1 MSGGNR
7 TSRLRILV
15 LRDPGFQ
22 LDGQD
27 TGSGEITAMLEQEPS
42 FKVSESAAGYGEAAR
57 AAHRGDID
65 LVIVDE
71 VAGEPAAVVEQLDQA
86 VPEIPVIVL
95 LDSDHAMLAQACILA
110 GARAYLF
117 RPFEPND
124 LIDMIRR
131 IYEKEDRR
139 RRKTAPQGGPK
150 SGRLIAVHG
159 PKGGVGTTTV
169 AVNLAVAIYQQTNL
183 RVVLVDGSL
192 LSGDVA
198 VAMNIANENSIAD
211 VVAHLRELDG
221 DLLNDTL
228 LHHGAGVWVLPAPSE
243 LERAEVINGEE
254 TTAVLAAL
262 RQHFDV
268 VVVDTAS
275 RPDEHLLA
283 ALDQSDV
290 VLVVCTPEIAS
301 LKNAARFLALAH
313 ELGYGDEK
321 LKLTINRLSSHG
333 SIPLKD
339 IEANLRHKMAFGLP
353 SDGIP
358 VIEALNAGEPVV
370 LMRPSARIARE
381 IRTVAGELVALVGD
395 GRLEVRVT
403 QRGLAGAWRDDHE
416 VAGGVQ
422 PVMPQ
427 LRLHGVPVRGE
438 RGRLDEDPG
447 ATAQGPEER
456 RQQQVQVDRERVHG
470 HDLVRSGAHEACG
483 PLADDAVSLDPCGA
497 AAEVALHA
505 LGGPRIEL
513 REDRVPCR
521 TRLDAQGVAREVRR
535 LRAVRGARDVE
546 QLAQAG
552 HGIAGVGRP
561 CAGFRGRDREGGGH
575 APTAA
580 ARPRNRSAVSRVMV
594 SRAAA
599 PTSDSAAM
607 AAPGCRSPSGKG

>member
-1 MSGGNR
+1 MSSLS
-7 TSRLRILV
+7 TRLRILV

-27 TGSGEITAMLEQEPS
+27 TESGDLTAVLEEDQS
-42 FKVSESAAGYGEAAR
+42 FKVTESAAGYGEAAR
-57 AAHRGDID
+57 AAHRGDVD
-65 LVIVDE
+65 VIVIDE
-71 VAGEPAAVVEQLDQA
+71 VAGDPAAVVEQLDQA
-86 VPEIPVIVL
+86 APEIPVIVVL
-95 LDSDHAMLAQACILA
+95 EPDLVSVAQACILA
-110 GARAYLF
+110 GARAYVF
-117 RPFEPND
+117 RPFDPGEMAD
-124 LIDMIRR
+124 LIKR

-139 RRKTAPQGGPK
+139 RRKSLPSSGPK

-159 PKGGVGTTTV
+159 PKGGVGTTTI
-169 AVNLAVAIYQQTNL
+169 AVNLAVALYQQTNL
-183 RVVLVDGSL
+183 RIVLVDGSL

-228 LHHGAGVWVLPAPSE
+228 LHHGSGLWVLPAPSE

-262 RQHFDV
+262 RQYYDV
-268 VVVDTAS
+268 IVVDTAS

-339 IEANLRHKMAFGLP
+339 IESNLRQKMAFGLP

-381 IRTVAGELVALVGD
+381 IRTVAGELVTLLGIGD
-395 GRLEVRVT
+395 E
-403 QRGLAGAWRDDHE
+403 
-416 VAGGVQ
+416 AGGGSA
-422 PVMPQ
+422 
-427 LRLHGVPVRGE
+427 LRQASSRGTIFK
-438 RGRLDEDPG
+438 RL
-447 ATAQGPEER
+447 TR
-456 RQQQVQVDRERVHG
+456 R
-470 HDLVRSGAHEACG
+470 
-483 PLADDAVSLDPCGA
+483 
-497 AAEVALHA
+497 
-505 LGGPRIEL
+505 
-513 REDRVPCR
+513 
-521 TRLDAQGVAREVRR
+521 
-535 LRAVRGARDVE
+535 RA
-546 QLAQAG
+546 
-552 HGIAGVGRP
+552 
-561 CAGFRGRDREGGGH
+561 
-575 APTAA
+575 
-580 ARPRNRSAVSRVMV
+580 S
-594 SRAAA
+594 
-599 PTSDSAAM
+599 
-607 AAPGCRSPSGKG
+607 

>member
-1 MSGGNR
+1 MSSRNA
-7 TSRLRILV
+7 RLRILV
-15 LRDPGFQ
+15 LRDPGFH
-22 LDGQD
+22 LDGQETD
-27 TGSGEITAMLEQEPS
+27 SGVITAALEEEPS
-42 FKVSESAAGYGEAAR
+42 FKVTESAAGYGEAAR

-65 LVIVDE
+65 IIIVDE
-71 VAGEPAAVVEQLDQA
+71 VAGDPAAVVEQLDA
-86 VPEIPVIVL
+86 AAPEIPVIVL
-95 LDSDHAMLAQACILA
+95 LDLENASIAHACILA
-110 GARAYLF
+110 GARAYVF
-117 RPFEPND
+117 RPVDPAELMD
-124 LIDMIRR
+124 LTRR

-139 RRKTAPQGGPK
+139 RRKTAPAGGPK

-159 PKGGVGTTTV
+159 PKGGVGTTTI
-169 AVNLAVAIYQQTNL
+169 AVNLAVALYQQTGL

-228 LHHGAGVWVLPAPSE
+228 LHHGAGIWVLPAPSE

-254 TTAVLAAL
+254 TTSVLAAL
-262 RQHFDV
+262 RQYYDI

-339 IEANLRHKMAFGLP
+339 IESNLRQKMAFGLP

-381 IRTVAGELVALVGD
+381 IRSVASDLIALLGIGEENASTSRTAPRGNVFK
-395 GRLEVRVT
+395 RLS
-403 QRGLAGAWRDDHE
+403 
-416 VAGGVQ
+416 
-422 PVMPQ
+422 
-427 LRLHGVPVRGE
+427 
-438 RGRLDEDPG
+438 
-447 ATAQGPEER
+447 R
-456 RQQQVQVDRERVHG
+456 R
-470 HDLVRSGAHEACG
+470 
-483 PLADDAVSLDPCGA
+483 
-497 AAEVALHA
+497 
-505 LGGPRIEL
+505 
-513 REDRVPCR
+513 
-521 TRLDAQGVAREVRR
+521 
-535 LRAVRGARDVE
+535 RA
-546 QLAQAG
+546 
-552 HGIAGVGRP
+552 
-561 CAGFRGRDREGGGH
+561 
-575 APTAA
+575 
-580 ARPRNRSAVSRVMV
+580 S
-594 SRAAA
+594 
-599 PTSDSAAM
+599 
-607 AAPGCRSPSGKG
+607 

>member
-1 MSGGNR
+1 MSGR

-22 LDGQD
+22 LDGNETD
-27 TGSGEITAMLEQEPS
+27 MGAVTLMLEEDPTL
-42 FKVSESAAGYGEAAR
+42 KVTESAAGYGEAAR

-65 LVIVDE
+65 LIVIDE
-71 VAGEPAAVVEQLDQA
+71 VAGDPAAVVEQLDA
-86 VPEIPVIVL
+86 AAPEIPVLVL
-95 LDSDHAMLAQACILA
+95 LESDNPAMAQACILA

-117 RPFEPND
+117 RPFEPDNLVD
-124 LIDMIRR
+124 LIRR

-139 RRKTAPQGGPK
+139 RRKASPQNSSK
-150 SGRLIAVHG
+150 SGRMIAVHG
-159 PKGGVGTTTV
+159 PKGGVGTTTI
-169 AVNLAVAIYQQTNL
+169 AVNLAVAIYQQTDL

-221 DLLNDTL
+221 DLLNETVL
-228 LHHGAGVWVLPAPSE
+228 KHSAGIWVLPAPSE

-262 RQHFDV
+262 RAHYDV

-313 ELGYGDEK
+313 ELGYGDDK

-339 IEANLRHKMAFGLP
+339 IESNLRHKMAYGLP

-381 IRTVAGELVALVGD
+381 IRSVAGELI
-395 GRLEVRVT
+395 T
-403 QRGLAGAWRDDHE
+403 MMGLSDDHGTSAPSAPRGN
-416 VAGGVQ
+416 VFS
-422 PVMPQ
+422 
-427 LRLHGVPVRGE
+427 RL
-438 RGRLDEDPG
+438 
-447 ATAQGPEER
+447 TR
-456 RQQQVQVDRERVHG
+456 R
-470 HDLVRSGAHEACG
+470 
-483 PLADDAVSLDPCGA
+483 
-497 AAEVALHA
+497 
-505 LGGPRIEL
+505 
-513 REDRVPCR
+513 
-521 TRLDAQGVAREVRR
+521 
-535 LRAVRGARDVE
+535 RA
-546 QLAQAG
+546 
-552 HGIAGVGRP
+552 
-561 CAGFRGRDREGGGH
+561 
-575 APTAA
+575 
-580 ARPRNRSAVSRVMV
+580 S
-594 SRAAA
+594 
-599 PTSDSAAM
+599 
-607 AAPGCRSPSGKG
+607 

>member
-1 MSGGNR
+1 MSALS
-7 TSRLRILV
+7 TRLRVLV

-27 TGSGEITAMLEQEPS
+27 NESGDLTAVLEEDQS
-42 FKVSESAAGYGEAAR
+42 FKVTESAAGYGEAAR
-57 AAHRGDID
+57 AAHRGDVD
-65 LVIVDE
+65 LIVIDE
-71 VAGEPAAVVEQLDQA
+71 VAGDPAAVVEQLDQA
-86 VPEIPVIVL
+86 APEIPVIVVL
-95 LDSDHAMLAQACILA
+95 EPDLVSVAQSCILA
-110 GARAYLF
+110 GARAYVF
-117 RPFEPND
+117 RPFDPNEMAD
-124 LIDMIRR
+124 LIKR

-139 RRKTAPQGGPK
+139 RRKSLPSSGGPK
-150 SGRLIAVHG
+150 SGRLVAVHG
-159 PKGGVGTTTV
+159 PKGGVGTTTI
-169 AVNLAVAIYQQTNL
+169 AVNLAVALYQQTNL

-228 LHHGAGVWVLPAPSE
+228 LHHGSGLWVLPAPSE

-262 RQHFDV
+262 RQYYDV
-268 VVVDTAS
+268 IVVDTAS

-339 IEANLRHKMAFGLP
+339 IESNLRQKMAFGLP

-381 IRTVAGELVALVGD
+381 IRTVAGELVTLLGIGD
-395 GRLEVRVT
+395 E
-403 QRGLAGAWRDDHE
+403 
-416 VAGGVQ
+416 AGGGSA
-422 PVMPQ
+422 
-427 LRLHGVPVRGE
+427 LRQTNSRGTIFK
-438 RGRLDEDPG
+438 RL
-447 ATAQGPEER
+447 TR
-456 RQQQVQVDRERVHG
+456 R
-470 HDLVRSGAHEACG
+470 
-483 PLADDAVSLDPCGA
+483 
-497 AAEVALHA
+497 
-505 LGGPRIEL
+505 
-513 REDRVPCR
+513 
-521 TRLDAQGVAREVRR
+521 
-535 LRAVRGARDVE
+535 RA
-546 QLAQAG
+546 
-552 HGIAGVGRP
+552 
-561 CAGFRGRDREGGGH
+561 
-575 APTAA
+575 
-580 ARPRNRSAVSRVMV
+580 S
-594 SRAAA
+594 
-599 PTSDSAAM
+599 
-607 AAPGCRSPSGKG
+607 

>member
-1 MSGGNR
+1 MSGNR

-27 TGSGEITAMLEQEPS
+27 TTTGAITQMLEEEPS
-42 FKVSESAAGYGEAAR
+42 FKVTESAAGYGEAAR
-57 AAHRGDID
+57 AAHRGDVD
-65 LVIVDE
+65 LVVVDE
-71 VAGEPAAVVEQLDQA
+71 VAGEPAAVVEQLEAA

-95 LDSDHAMLAQACILA
+95 LDADQVALAHACILA
-110 GARAYLF
+110 GARAYVF
-117 RPFEPND
+117 RPFEPAELMD
-124 LIDMIRR
+124 VIRR
-131 IYEKEDRR
+131 VHEKEDRR
-139 RRKTAPQGGPK
+139 RRKSSPQGGPK
-150 SGRLIAVHG
+150 SGRMIAVHG
-159 PKGGVGTTTV
+159 PKGGVGTTTL

-211 VVAHLRELDG
+211 VVAHVRELDG

-254 TTAVLAAL
+254 TAAVLAAL

-283 ALDQSDV
+283 ALDQSDI

-339 IEANLRHKMAFGLP
+339 IESNLRHKMAFGLP

-381 IRTVAGELVALVGD
+381 IRAVAGELVSHFGFAD
-395 GRLEVRVT
+395 
-403 QRGLAGAWRDDHE
+403 
-416 VAGGVQ
+416 
-422 PVMPQ
+422 
-427 LRLHGVPVRGE
+427 E
-438 RGRLDEDPG
+438 RQ
-447 ATAQGPEER
+447 ATATGP
-456 RQQQVQVDRERVHG
+456 
-470 HDLVRSGAHEACG
+470 AN
-483 PLADDAVSLDPCGA
+483 
-497 AAEVALHA
+497 
-505 LGGPRIEL
+505 
-513 REDRVPCR
+513 
-521 TRLDAQGVAREVRR
+521 ARGSVFRR
-535 LRAVRGARDVE
+535 LARRRA
-546 QLAQAG
+546 
-552 HGIAGVGRP
+552 
-561 CAGFRGRDREGGGH
+561 
-575 APTAA
+575 
-580 ARPRNRSAVSRVMV
+580 S
-594 SRAAA
+594 
-599 PTSDSAAM
+599 
-607 AAPGCRSPSGKG
+607 

>member
-1 MSGGNR
+1 MSGR

-22 LDGQD
+22 LDGHETD
-27 TGSGEITAMLEQEPS
+27 MGAITLMLEEDPTL
-42 FKVSESAAGYGEAAR
+42 KVSESAAGYGEAAR
-57 AAHRGDID
+57 AAHRGDVD
-65 LVIVDE
+65 LIVIDE
-71 VAGEPAAVVEQLDQA
+71 VAGDPAAVVEQLDA
-86 VPEIPVIVL
+86 AAPEIPVLVL
-95 LDSDHAMLAQACILA
+95 LDADSASLAQACILA

-117 RPFEPND
+117 RPFEPEA
-124 LIDMIRR
+124 LIDLVRR
-131 IYEKEDRR
+131 ISEKEDRR
-139 RRKTAPQGGPK
+139 RRKNAPQGGAK
-150 SGRLIAVHG
+150 SGRMIAVHG
-159 PKGGVGTTTV
+159 PKGGVGTTTL
-169 AVNLAVAIYQQTNL
+169 AVNLAVAIYQQTDL

-221 DLLNDTL
+221 DLLNETVL
-228 LHHGAGVWVLPAPSE
+228 KHSAGIWVLPAPSE

-262 RQHFDV
+262 RAHYDV

-339 IEANLRHKMAFGLP
+339 IESNLRHKMAFGLP

-381 IRTVAGELVALVGD
+381 IRSVAGELI
-395 GRLEVRVT
+395 T
-403 QRGLAGAWRDDHE
+403 MMGLS
-416 VAGGVQ
+416 
-422 PVMPQ
+422 
-427 LRLHGVPVRGE
+427 
-438 RGRLDEDPG
+438 DEHP
-447 ATAQGPEER
+447 AAST
-456 RQQQVQVDRERVHG
+456 
-470 HDLVRSGAHEACG
+470 
-483 PLADDAVSLDPCGA
+483 GA
-497 AAEVALHA
+497 A
-505 LGGPRIEL
+505 PRGNVFKRL
-513 REDRVPCR
+513 
-521 TRLDAQGVAREVRR
+521 TRRR
-535 LRAVRGARDVE
+535 A
-546 QLAQAG
+546 
-552 HGIAGVGRP
+552 
-561 CAGFRGRDREGGGH
+561 
-575 APTAA
+575 
-580 ARPRNRSAVSRVMV
+580 S
-594 SRAAA
+594 
-599 PTSDSAAM
+599 
-607 AAPGCRSPSGKG
+607 

>member
-1 MSGGNR
+1 MSSLS
-7 TSRLRILV
+7 SRLRVLV

-27 TGSGEITAMLEQEPS
+27 TDSGDLTAALEEETT
-42 FKVSESAAGYGEAAR
+42 FKVSESAAGYGEASR
-57 AAHRGDID
+57 AAHRGDVD
-65 LVIVDE
+65 LIIIDE
-71 VAGEPAAVVEQLDQA
+71 VAGDPAAVVEQLDHA
-86 VPEIPVIVL
+86 APEIPVIVI
-95 LDSDHAMLAQACILA
+95 LDPDFTSVAQACILA
-110 GARAYLF
+110 GARAYVF
-117 RPFEPND
+117 RPYDPAEMVE
-124 LIDMIRR
+124 LVKR

-139 RRKTAPQGGPK
+139 RRKSMPASGPK

-159 PKGGVGTTTV
+159 PKGGVGTTTI
-169 AVNLAVAIYQQTNL
+169 AVNLAVAMYQQTNL
-183 RVVLVDGSL
+183 RIVLVDGSL

-228 LHHGAGVWVLPAPSE
+228 LHHGAGIWVLPAPSE

-262 RQHFDV
+262 RQYYDV
-268 VVVDTAS
+268 IVVDTAS

-339 IEANLRHKMAFGLP
+339 IESNLRQKMAFGLP

-381 IRTVAGELVALVGD
+381 IRSVAGDLISLLGIGD
-395 GRLEVRVT
+395 ENT
-403 QRGLAGAWRDDHE
+403 
-416 VAGGVQ
+416 
-422 PVMPQ
+422 PN
-427 LRLHGVPVRGE
+427 
-438 RGRLDEDPG
+438 
-447 ATAQGPEER
+447 TASKTG
-456 RQQQVQVDRERVHG
+456 
-470 HDLVRSGAHEACG
+470 S
-483 PLADDAVSLDPCGA
+483 
-497 AAEVALHA
+497 
-505 LGGPRIEL
+505 
-513 REDRVPCR
+513 
-521 TRLDAQGVAREVRR
+521 
-535 LRAVRGARDVE
+535 RGALFKR
-546 QLAQAG
+546 LA
-552 HGIAGVGRP
+552 R
-561 CAGFRGRDREGGGH
+561 R
-575 APTAA
+575 
-580 ARPRNRSAVSRVMV
+580 
-594 SRAAA
+594 RA
-599 PTSDSAAM
+599 S
-607 AAPGCRSPSGKG
+607 

>member
-1 MSGGNR
+1 MSSRNA
-7 TSRLRILV
+7 RLRILV

-22 LDGQD
+22 LDGQETD
-27 TGSGEITAMLEQEPS
+27 SGMVTAMLEEEPS
-42 FKVSESAAGYGEAAR
+42 FKVTESAAGYGEATR

-65 LVIVDE
+65 IVVIDE
-71 VAGEPAAVVEQLDQA
+71 VAGDPAAVVEALDA
-86 VPEIPVIVL
+86 AAPEIPVIVL
-95 LDSDHAMLAQACILA
+95 LDLDSASVAHACILA
-110 GARAYLF
+110 GARAYMF
-117 RPFEPND
+117 RPVDPTELMD
-124 LIDMIRR
+124 LIRR

-139 RRKTAPQGGPK
+139 RRKTTPSGGPK

-159 PKGGVGTTTV
+159 PKGGVGTTTI
-169 AVNLAVAIYQQTNL
+169 AVNLAVALYQQTNL

-228 LHHGAGVWVLPAPSE
+228 LHHGAGIWVLPAPSE

-262 RQHFDV
+262 RQYYDV
-268 VVVDTAS
+268 IVVDTAS

-283 ALDQSDV
+283 SLDQSDV

-339 IEANLRHKMAFGLP
+339 IEANLRQKMAFGLP

-381 IRTVAGELVALVGD
+381 IRSVAGELVSQLGIGD
-395 GRLEVRVT
+395 ENASASARNT
-403 QRGLAGAWRDDHE
+403 QRGS
-416 VAGGVQ
+416 VFK
-422 PVMPQ
+422 
-427 LRLHGVPVRGE
+427 RLS
-438 RGRLDEDPG
+438 
-447 ATAQGPEER
+447 R
-456 RQQQVQVDRERVHG
+456 R
-470 HDLVRSGAHEACG
+470 
-483 PLADDAVSLDPCGA
+483 
-497 AAEVALHA
+497 
-505 LGGPRIEL
+505 
-513 REDRVPCR
+513 
-521 TRLDAQGVAREVRR
+521 
-535 LRAVRGARDVE
+535 RA
-546 QLAQAG
+546 
-552 HGIAGVGRP
+552 
-561 CAGFRGRDREGGGH
+561 
-575 APTAA
+575 
-580 ARPRNRSAVSRVMV
+580 S
-594 SRAAA
+594 
-599 PTSDSAAM
+599 
-607 AAPGCRSPSGKG
+607 